1 MVRTKQ
7 TGRGDGGSGL
17 PPARFLHHGGG
28 RGRGRRGGRRGAF
41 RGTGGDP
48 LNPPNPQNPPPTPER
63 PELITGRGLT
73 GPTAHRKRSL
83 LINSEIR
90 RLQKSTH
97 LLCSKAEMHRY
108 VFHDKL
114 LSICSFVIFLIY
126 EKMSVCS

>member
-1 MVRTKQ
+1 MARTKQ

-17 PPARFLHHGGG
+17 PPARFPRHGGG

-48 LNPPNPQNPPPTPER
+48 PNPPNPPNPPPAPER
-63 PELITGRGLT
+63 PELITGRGPT
-73 GPTAHRKRSL
+73 GPTARRKRRRKL
-83 LINSEIR
+83 VNSEIR

-108 VFHDKL
+108 VFL
-114 LSICSFVIFLIY
+114 TNCRVFVVSSLF
-126 EKMSVCS
+126 

>member
-7 TGRGDGGSGL
+7 TGRGDGGLGL
-17 PPARFLHHGGG
+17 PPARFPCHGGG

-48 LNPPNPQNPPPTPER
+48 PNPQNPPPTSER
-63 PELITGRGLT
+63 PELITGRGPT
-73 GPTAHRKRSL
+73 GPTAPRKRRRKL
-83 LINSEIR
+83 VNSEIR
-90 RLQKSTH
+90 YLQKSTH

-114 LSICSFVIFLIY
+114 SSICSFIIFLIY
-126 EKMSVCS
+126 EKCPYVVN